1 MSDDGFG
8 LYDYDSYDDYYFYY
22 DDKYADFHNVYL
34 YFFSISTPLRDL
46 ILSNDAEE
54 VFTSLASSLMRLV
67 RVMPIKTTL
76 KLMRTAMK
84 DLKKSLEAGAS
95 QPLVHLLSQAR
106 ELITGTEEGAKM
118 KELVANKLLGTNI
131 WRKAQE
137 KLHALEEKFYAE
149 LLTLARGQELISS
162 DCEIDL
168 GRGATPIVCATS
180 EYLWHFLDWVHMLDY
195 DYEVGIFMGQ
205 RSMRRTQKE
214 MKKLNKFLKKEGD
227 GLLCKLVGVTSEV
240 SGWAV
245 DLFFGGE
252 QEEALLTM
260 MEQGTDLSTQ
270 LLSSC

>member
-1 MSDDGFG
+1 MIDGSD
-8 LYDYDSYDDYYFYY
+8 DDYYFYY

-34 YFFSISTPLRDL
+34 YFFYISTPLRDL

-67 RVMPIKTTL
+67 RAMPIKTTL

-95 QPLVHLLSQAR
+95 QPLVHLLNQAR

-137 KLHALEEKFYAE
+137 KLHALEEKFYTE
-149 LLTLARGQELISS
+149 LVTLARQGLIPSE
-162 DCEIDL
+162 CWIDR
-168 GRGATPIVCATS
+168 GRGAVPFVFATS
-180 EYLWHFLDWVHMLDY
+180 HLLWQFHDWVYMLDW
-195 DYEVGIFMGQ
+195 DYEVGIFLGQ
-205 RSMRRTQKE
+205 RSMRRAKKE
-214 MKKLNKFLKKEGD
+214 MKKLDEFLAAEGD
-227 GLLCKLVGVTSEV
+227 GLFCKMVSVSSEV

-245 DLFFGGE
+245 DLFFAD
-252 QEEALLTM
+252 QIEEALLPM
-260 MEQGTDLSTQ
+260 IEQGADLSKQ